1 MPRVLV
7 APALLNRQPGP
18 HEEVLSAAGLELVY
32 PEDSDLLDDAGVL
45 IDHLDG
51 IDAVIAGMEPFNPE
65 VLAASR
71 LRVIAR
77 VGVGYDAIDVPSA
90 TEHGVVVTITP
101 GTNEVSVAEQALA
114 LIIGVFR
121 GNPWRDRSV
130 RDGSWIRRSLPR
142 LGGKTLGLVGLGRI
156 GRAMVPRAQGLGLRV
171 IAADPFADKA
181 FAAENNVRLCEL
193 DELWAEADVISLH
206 APATP
211 ETYDLIN
218 ADTIAQMKP
227 TAVVVNTARGSL
239 IDEDALA
246 DALAGGRLFAAGLD
260 VFKVEPLPSDSPLH
274 KLDNVLMSPHMGGL
288 DEESQVAMTR
298 LAAEC
303 VANLYQG
310 TWPDGCVVNDE
321 LRDGWKW

>member
-7 APALLNRQPGP
+7 APALLNHQHGP
-18 HEEVLSAAGLELVY
+18 HEAILPAAGFEVVY
-32 PEDSDLLDDAGVL
+32 PQDSDALFDPDVLLA
-45 IDHLDG
+45 HLDG
-51 IDAVIAGMEPFNPE
+51 IDAVIAGMEPFNAE

-77 VGVGYDAIDVPSA
+77 VGVGYDAIDIPSA
-90 TEHGVVVTITP
+90 TEHGVAVTITP

-121 GNPWRDRSV
+121 GNPWRDHSV
-130 RDGSWIRRSLPR
+130 RDGSWSRRSLPR

-171 IAADPFADKA
+171 IAADPFADKT
-181 FAAENNVRLCEL
+181 FAAENDVRLCEL
-193 DELWAEADVISLH
+193 DELWGEADVISLH
-206 APATP
+206 VPATP
-211 ETYDLIN
+211 ETYDLVN

-246 DALAGGRLFAAGLD
+246 DALANDRLFGAGLD
-260 VFKVEPLPSDSPLH
+260 VFKTEPLPSESPLNQ
-274 KLDNVLMSPHMGGL
+274 LDNVLMSPHMGGL
-288 DEESQVAMTR
+288 DEESQEAMTR
-298 LAAEC
+298 LASEC
-303 VANLYQG
+303 VADLYG
-310 TWPDGCVVNDE
+310 GSWPEGCVVNDE
-321 LRDGWKW
+321 LCDGWKW